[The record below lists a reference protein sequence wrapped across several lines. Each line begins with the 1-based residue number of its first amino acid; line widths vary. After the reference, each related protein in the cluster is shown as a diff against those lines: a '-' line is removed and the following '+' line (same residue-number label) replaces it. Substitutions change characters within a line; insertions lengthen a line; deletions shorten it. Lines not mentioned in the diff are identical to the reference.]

1 VSSAWYDIN
10 RFPQVCAWQAERSH
24 AVNIA
29 GVSDVIT
36 LHLQDHRDGS
46 VITVVMEPDIAIK
59 LGWDLIG
66 EGGDFFAPRPR
77 ITESD

>member
-1 VSSAWYDIN
+1 MSSEWYDIN
-10 RFPQVCAWQAERSH
+10 RFPQVCAWQADRSH
-24 AVNIA
+24 AVNTA

-46 VITVVMEPDIAIK
+46 VITVIMEPDIAIK

-66 EGGDFFAPRPR
+66 EGGDFFAPRPK
-77 ITESD
+77 ITKSD